1 MSRQVL
7 EQLMRLLTCRLQ
19 QAPQVEE
26 ESASYLELHM
36 RLLVRIRPFGASPM
50 CRSGCNKRSLLRP
63 SWWCQ
68 VCHGNAASHV
78 TAGAWAPDSASPML
92 VAHQS
97 QDVVAIEGTELS
109 SWHRRSSASPN
120 RVSVDRGI
128 QGSSS
133 QQRLPQATSHERRNS
148 TLPPRTRRCLA
159 DTARCAATR
168 RLARTKNGGV

>member
-7 EQLMRLLTCRLQ
+7 EQLVRLLPCRLQ

-50 CRSGCNKRSLLRP
+50 CRSGCNRKRSLLLP

-68 VCHGNAASHV
+68 VCHGNAASFV
-78 TAGAWAPDSASPML
+78 IAGAWAPDS
-92 VAHQS
+92 
-97 QDVVAIEGTELS
+97 
-109 SWHRRSSASPN
+109 
-120 RVSVDRGI
+120 
-128 QGSSS
+128 
-133 QQRLPQATSHERRNS
+133 
-148 TLPPRTRRCLA
+148 PRTRRCLA

-168 RLARTKNGGV
+168 KLARTTTEAFDANSEDVVCELVGLLLVNFNSREHCVVIRAMKQNFSVKSRAISLSDTVKTSS